1 MMRLLVALFSGS
13 LFGLGL
19 VVSDMVNAQRVQGW
33 MDVLGNWDPTLGFV
47 LLGAILPMLLA
58 WPLGARRGKALLG
71 NALPGP
77 ASVQINRE
85 LFLGAAL
92 FGVGWGLV
100 GLCPGPA
107 VAGLGLNGSSG
118 LLFFLAMGVGMF
130 AVPSLRRAFQRTVPA

>member
-1 MMRLLVALFSGS
+1 M
-13 LFGLGL
+13 
-19 VVSDMVNAQRVQGW
+19 
-33 MDVLGNWDPTLGFV
+33 
-47 LLGAILPMLLA
+47 
-58 WPLGARRGKALLG
+58 
-71 NALPGP
+71 
-77 ASVQINRE
+77 QINRE